1 MNSSKNTFEL
11 KLIVYTRVVQ
21 NVCGLYS
28 DKSMIK
34 MIENFSFNESP
45 FHFKLL
51 QFSTVND
58 LHLCLKPYC

>member
-34 MIENFSFNESP
+34 MIENFSFNENYYQEGVKSLS
-45 FHFKLL
+45 FQTFAI
-51 QFSTVND
+51 
-58 LHLCLKPYC
+58 